1 MPFPVDKFESFK
13 PSVDTHDSHDV
24 HDDHHPRSHP
34 SQKSKIILAEPMDI
48 QNMRLFQHPM
58 PPVATMANPWAHGT
72 SRWMPVF
79 YKSVQLESTTVIL
92 GCCFFLESYPRK
104 TILGEAQMTWLL

>member
-1 MPFPVDKFESFK
+1 MPFPVDKVESFK

-34 SQKSKIILAEPMDI
+34 SQKSKIIWAEPTDI

-58 PPVATMANPWAHGT
+58 PPVATMANPWARGT

-79 YKSVQLESTTVIL
+79 YKSDQLESTTVIL
-92 GCCFFLESYPRK
+92 GRCFFLESHPGK
-104 TILGEAQMTWLL
+104 PF